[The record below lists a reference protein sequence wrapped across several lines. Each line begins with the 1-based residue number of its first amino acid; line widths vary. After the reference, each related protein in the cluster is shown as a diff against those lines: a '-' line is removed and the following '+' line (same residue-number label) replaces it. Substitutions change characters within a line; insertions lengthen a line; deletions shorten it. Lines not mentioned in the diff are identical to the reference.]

1 LQEDTQSIKRFCNSR
16 RLGPRLNDA
25 RSVVFCDARAGRR
38 FDKTTPPTIRS
49 SATMAD
55 RRRTK
60 KSADDVTRQARAA
73 RTERTL
79 RESLRE
85 MEAIMQNAS
94 VGMVFTRDRRI
105 TRYNPRFAE
114 MYGYVGNAIIGMSA
128 RVLYRSDEEYDALG
142 RLATPLL
149 SQGKPFQTELYMRRR
164 DGSDIWV
171 NLIGY
176 VLNVGDP
183 REGTVWIAEDRGA
196 VKQAEEALQRSLVR
210 AERLLASVVEST
222 EDCLFTSDPDG
233 AIVTLNQSGRRRL
246 GYEIPDRPLTYLDIL
261 DAGDRRRLGPR
272 IEEAVRAGR
281 SWRGSVAAVTCDGRA
296 FPAHLALA
304 CVFES
309 DGRVLGTVGALRDMT
324 ELVATQQLLIER
336 EKLASLGE
344 MAAVVAHDIR
354 NPLGGIKTAAQFLPS
369 RPAGDPTIITE
380 MTQSI
385 LAGVSQI
392 ESIVTDL
399 LDYARGTTLDLQEY
413 RLGEVVGPAVEAYA
427 DQARKT
433 GVILVTRD
441 LDADLVVVV
450 DGQRL
455 RRVFVNVISNAL
467 EAAEHRPGARVEVAL
482 YRRENDAVVEITD
495 NGEGIAPEAR
505 AQILRPFFT
514 TKPTGTGL
522 GLVIAKKIM
531 DLHHGK
537 IEIQSTSGVGTS
549 VHLVV
554 PTKHSGNDRP
564 R

>member
-1 LQEDTQSIKRFCNSR
+1 MVGR
-16 RLGPRLNDA
+16 PR
-25 RSVVFCDARAGRR
+25 
-38 FDKTTPPTIRS
+38 
-49 SATMAD
+49 
-55 RRRTK
+55 K
-60 KSADDVTRQARAA
+60 KSADNAIKKVAGATD
-73 RTERTL
+73 RTL
-79 RESLRE
+79 RKTLRE

-105 TRYNPRFAE
+105 TRYNPRFAQ
-114 MYGYVGNAIIGMSA
+114 MYGYVGDAIIGMPA
-128 RVLYRSDEEYDALG
+128 RVLYRSDDEYEALG
-142 RLATPLL
+142 RIAAPLL

-176 VLNVGDP
+176 LLNVGDP
-183 REGTVWIAEDRGA
+183 REGTIWIAEDRGA

-222 EDCLFTSDPDG
+222 EDCIFASDPDG
-233 AIVTLNQSGRRRL
+233 AIITLNQSGRRRL
-246 GYEIPDRPLTYLDIL
+246 GYEPPARPLHYLDIL
-261 DAGDRRRLGPR
+261 DEDDRRRIGPD

-281 SWRGSVAAVTCDGRA
+281 SWRGSVTAATRDGQT

-304 CVFES
+304 CVFET
-309 DGRVLGTVGALRDMT
+309 DGRVLGTVGALRDLT
-324 ELVATQQLLIER
+324 ELVATQQRLIER

-354 NPLGGIKTAAQFLPS
+354 NPLAGIKTAAQFLPS
-369 RPAGDPTIITE
+369 RVGGEGAIVSE

-399 LDYARGTTLDLQEY
+399 LDYARGTTLDRQEY

-427 DQARKT
+427 ERARDKKVALIAR
-433 GVILVTRD
+433 G
-441 LDADLVVVV
+441 LDTDLVVVV

-482 YRRENDAVVEITD
+482 YRRENYAVVEITD
-495 NGEGIAPEAR
+495 NGEGIAPDAR
-505 AQILRPFFT
+505 AKVLLPFFT

-531 DLHHGK
+531 DLHGGR
-537 IEIQSTSGVGTS
+537 IEIDSAPGAGTS
-549 VHLVV
+549 VRLVI
-554 PTKHSGNDRP
+554 PTQRIDPGTAGAEPLRSP
-564 R
+564 

>member
-1 LQEDTQSIKRFCNSR
+1 
-16 RLGPRLNDA
+16 
-25 RSVVFCDARAGRR
+25 
-38 FDKTTPPTIRS
+38 
-49 SATMAD
+49 MAD
-55 RRRTK
+55 RRRE
-60 KSADDVTRQARAA
+60 KSSDDVIRQARGA

-79 RESLRE
+79 RETLRE

-114 MYGYVGNAIIGMSA
+114 MYGYLGDAIIGMPA
-128 RVLYRSDEEYDALG
+128 RVLYRTDEEYDALG

-183 REGTVWIAEDRGA
+183 REGTIWIAEDRGA

-210 AERLLASVVEST
+210 AERLLALVVEST
-222 EDCLFTSDPDG
+222 EDCVFTSDPDG
-233 AIVTLNQSGRRRL
+233 AIVTLNQAGRRRL
-246 GYEIPDRPLTYLDIL
+246 GYEIPDRPLSYLDIL
-261 DAGDRRRLGPR
+261 GEGDRRRLGPG

-281 SWRGSVAAVTCDGRA
+281 SWRGSVTAVTRDGQA
-296 FPAHLALA
+296 FPAHLALS

-309 DGRVLGTVGALRDMT
+309 DGRVLGSVGALRDMT

-369 RPAGDPTIITE
+369 RPAGDSTILRE

-427 DQARKT
+427 DQARET
-433 GVILVTRD
+433 GVALLTRG
-441 LDADLVVVV
+441 LDTDLVVVA

-455 RRVFVNVISNAL
+455 RRVFVDVISNAL
-467 EAAEHRPGARVEVAL
+467 EAVEHRPDARVEVAL
-482 YRRENDAVVEITD
+482 YRREHDAVVEITD

-505 AQILRPFFT
+505 AKILRPFFT
-514 TKPTGTGL
+514 TKSTGTGL
-522 GLVIAKKIM
+522 GLVIAKKIV

-537 IEIQSTSGVGTS
+537 IEIESTLGVGTS
-549 VHLVV
+549 VRLVV
-554 PTKHSGNDRP
+554 PTKHARTDGP